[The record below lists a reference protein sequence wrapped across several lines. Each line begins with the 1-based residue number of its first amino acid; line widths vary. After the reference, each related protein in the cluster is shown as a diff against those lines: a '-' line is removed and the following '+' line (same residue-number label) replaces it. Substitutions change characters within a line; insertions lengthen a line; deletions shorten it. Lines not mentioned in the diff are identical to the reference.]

1 MVLMWLTTLNIHTVL
16 LSITFNQAECST
28 LTPDIWRWK
37 GWRRAKDIRCF
48 IALMLRSL
56 YMFLFSHYGRT
67 LGGFLCAFGNFT
79 NPVVTFTGGS
89 DTKRST
95 AVKDKL
101 ATCHSHHKG
110 TDWQMYR
117 KRVRWPNTHCHNA
130 RRALLKT
137 STVVKD
143 SYLLLLI
150 CVCLMHVLMYYMQE
164 ILS

>member
-1 MVLMWLTTLNIHTVL
+1 MFYFNPWHLKMKVLEKSQRHQMLHRLNAEVTVRVSVFTLWT
-16 LSITFNQAECST
+16 
-28 LTPDIWRWK
+28 
-37 GWRRAKDIRCF
+37 DIR
-48 IALMLRSL
+48 
-56 YMFLFSHYGRT
+56 
-67 LGGFLCAFGNFT
+67 GFLCAFENFT

-89 DTKRST
+89 DTKRRSAT
-95 AVKDKL
+95 GKDKL

-130 RRALLKT
+130 GRALLKT

-150 CVCLMHVLMYYMQE
+150 CVCSTHVLMECIQE
-164 ILS
+164 FLSYEWVESVSHVNELNQITNNK